1 MDIIATI
8 DFMMSHPNRFS
19 ALMIGPIIG
28 PMIGAMVGL
37 TPAIALPPPQD
48 VPEEVLRAEMI
59 VEARDRSGQP
69 IAPGAYAQLQQT
81 IDRRNQDNPQI
92 SEDLQ
97 SLLLQLRLLSVI
109 KSVIPFP

>member
-1 MDIIATI
+1 
-8 DFMMSHPNRFS
+8 MMRHPHRFA
-19 ALMIGPIIG
+19 ALMLG
-28 PMIGAMVGL
+28 PMIGSMMSLMMGL
-37 TPAIALPPPQD
+37 PAIALPPPQD
-48 VPEEVLRAEMI
+48 VPEEVLRTQVI

-69 IAPGAYAQLQQT
+69 IAPGAYAQLQQA

-92 SEDLQ
+92 SEELQ

>member
-1 MDIIATI
+1 MFDR
-8 DFMMSHPNRFS
+8 FKPFNRLTQRRRL
-19 ALMIGPIIG
+19 APLTLL
-28 PMIGAMVGL
+28 AMGWM
-37 TPAIALPPPQD
+37 TPAALALPLPND
-48 VPEEVLRAEMI
+48 VPEEVLRVEII
-59 VEARDRSGQP
+59 VDARDRSGQP
-69 IAPGAYAQLQQT
+69 IGPGAYAQLQQT

>member
-1 MDIIATI
+1 MGFSMNIVAGIELMI
-8 DFMMSHPNRFS
+8 HPNRLA
-19 ALMIGPIIG
+19 AL
-28 PMIGAMVGL
+28 MVGL
-37 TPAIALPPPQD
+37 GVGITPAAMALPPPTD
-48 VPEEVLRAEMI
+48 VPEEVLRAEVI
-59 VEARDRSGQP
+59 IEARDRLGQS
-69 IAPGAYAQLQQT
+69 IGPGAYAQLQQT

>member
-1 MDIIATI
+1 MGFSMNIVAGIELMI
-8 DFMMSHPNRFS
+8 HPNRLA
-19 ALMIGPIIG
+19 AL
-28 PMIGAMVGL
+28 MVGL
-37 TPAIALPPPQD
+37 GVGITPAAMALPPPTD
-48 VPEEVLRAEMI
+48 VQEEVLRTEVI
-59 VEARDRSGQP
+59 VEARDRSGQA
-69 IAPGAYAQLQQT
+69 IGPGAYAQLQQA